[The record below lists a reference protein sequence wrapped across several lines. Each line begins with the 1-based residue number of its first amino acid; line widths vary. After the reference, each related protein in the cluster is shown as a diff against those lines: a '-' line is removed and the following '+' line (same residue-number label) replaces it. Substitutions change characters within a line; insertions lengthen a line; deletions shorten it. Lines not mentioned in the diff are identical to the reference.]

1 MAQASAAKDFSG
13 DVRHVAYGWEL
24 APLAL
29 PPGTQVTFH
38 ASAVDY
44 AGQSGHS
51 LPHRLT
57 IVSAEEIQD
66 RLAERQSLI
75 FNELAQA
82 VLELQQ
88 AARPHVSGLEVQLE
102 QTGQLKK
109 TDIDVL
115 QGAALNQQ
123 QVERELTGEQDGVR
137 GQVADFLDELKINK
151 IDGPNTHRTMQDI
164 LDELARLAAE
174 PLPAAARELT
184 AASKAAQVEMQDA
197 PEARHNGAAVR
208 AALENAG
215 GRRTRWPRRLCG

>member
-1 MAQASAAKDFSG
+1 M
-13 DVRHVAYGWEL
+13 
-24 APLAL
+24 
-29 PPGTQVTFH
+29 
-38 ASAVDY
+38 
-44 AGQSGHS
+44 
-51 LPHRLT
+51 
-57 IVSAEEIQD
+57 
-66 RLAERQSLI
+66 
-75 FNELAQA
+75 
-82 VLELQQ
+82 
-88 AARPHVSGLEVQLE
+88 E

-197 PEARHNGAAVR
+197 PRPGATVPRCGQRWKMPAR
-208 AALENAG
+208 
-215 GRRTRWPRRLCG
+215 RRTRWPRRLCG